1 MSVCLRYCVMHWLYW
16 VLCLGLSSE
25 SIHPRHCIVPAHWEE
40 RWWHLTATTPSTPFI
55 LEYCL
60 LWQKEAKCMTQ
71 NLFPKKNLLLIMA
84 RSENC
89 WFKVRKGKWEG
100 YFNFFSKCPQPQ
112 HGLAGNLLPASILSH
127 HLFTRGRHHGD
138 AGSGCF
144 PGVQIWPFARDLTQ
158 KAGGSSWKRKKRHWN
173 PLQKTFTAQRIVLH
187 FLHGIDLQLLIW
199 KWKCLETDS
208 SYCIDCISLFKT

>member
-100 YFNFFSKCPQPQ
+100 YFFFQVSS
-112 HGLAGNLLPASILSH
+112 AS
-127 HLFTRGRHHGD
+127 
-138 AGSGCF
+138 A
-144 PGVQIWPFARDLTQ
+144 W
-158 KAGGSSWKRKKRHWN
+158 SSWQPAACFHSVSPPVYQGKAPWWCRQWLFPRGPNLAICTRSDSKSWW
-173 PLQKTFTAQRIVLH
+173 
-187 FLHGIDLQLLIW
+187 QLLKEEEKALKSPAENVHSPKNRPAFFAWHRFAAIN
-199 KWKCLETDS
+199 LEVEVSRNWQQLLYWMHLT
-208 SYCIDCISLFKT
+208 F